1 MTLGSSLRT
10 LQNKAKITVGNGI
23 LQNSIHH
30 IKHFLHPHGFLYHQ
44 SLPFISQPSRPRYT
58 HQLFDEIPLKDIS
71 HYNRMLFDFSRNNHD
86 REALDLFK
94 DLHSSGLGVDG
105 FTLSCALK
113 VCGVLF
119 DQVVGRQVH
128 CQSLKSGFLEDVS
141 VGTSL
146 VDMYMKT
153 ENFEDGRGIF
163 DEMGIKNV
171 VSWTSLLA
179 GYARNGLND
188 EVIHLINQMQM
199 EGVNPNGFTFAT
211 VLGALA
217 DESIIEGGVQ
227 VHAMIVKNGFEFTTF
242 VCNALIC
249 MYLKSEMAGD
259 AEAVFDSMVVRD
271 SVTWNIMIGGYA
283 AIGFYLE
290 GFQMFHRMRLAGVK
304 LSQTVFC
311 TILKLCSQQRE
322 LNFTKQLHCGV
333 VKNGYEFAQNI
344 RTALMVT
351 YSKCSSVNEAF
362 KLFSMADAAHN
373 VVTWTA
379 MIGGF
384 VQNNNNE
391 RAVDLFCQM
400 SREGVRPNH
409 FTYTTVLAGRPSSL
423 LGQLHAQIIKADYE
437 KVPSVATA
445 LLDAYVKMGNVVES
459 ARVFYSIPAKDIVA
473 WSAMLTGLAQTR
485 DSEKAMEVF
494 IQLAKEGAKPNE
506 YTFSSVINAC
516 SSSAA
521 TVEQGKQI
529 HAIAVKSGKSNAL
542 CVSSAL
548 LTMYSKKGNIESAE
562 KVFNRQEERDIVSW
576 NSMITGYGQHGD
588 AKKALEVFQIMQN
601 QGLPLDDVTFIGVLT
616 ACTHAG
622 LVEEGEK
629 YFNIMI
635 KDYHIDQTID
645 HYSCMVDLYSRAG
658 MFDKAIDIINGM
670 PFPANPTMW
679 RTLLAACRVH
689 RNLELGKLAAEK
701 LVSLQPNDSV
711 GYVLLSNI
719 HAVAGNWEEK
729 AHVRKLMDKRKIK
742 KEAGCSWIEIKNRIF
757 SFLAGDVSH
766 PFSDLVYAKLEE
778 LSIKLKDMGYQPDTN
793 YVFHDVEEE
802 HKEAILS
809 QHSERLAIAYGL
821 IALPPGAPIQIVKN
835 LRICGDCHNVIELI
849 SLIEE
854 RTLIVRDSNRFHHF
868 KGGVCSCGGYW

>member
-71 HYNRMLFDFSRNNHD
+71 HYNRLLFDFSRNNHD

-163 DEMGIKNV
+163 DEM
-171 VSWTSLLA
+171 
-179 GYARNGLND
+179 
-188 EVIHLINQMQM
+188 
-199 EGVNPNGFTFAT
+199 
-211 VLGALA
+211 
-217 DESIIEGGVQ
+217 
-227 VHAMIVKNGFEFTTF
+227 VKNGFEFTTF

-379 MIGGF
+379 MI
-384 VQNNNNE
+384 
-391 RAVDLFCQM
+391 
-400 SREGVRPNH
+400 
-409 FTYTTVLAGRPSSL
+409 
-423 LGQLHAQIIKADYE
+423 
-437 KVPSVATA
+437 
-445 LLDAYVKMGNVVES
+445 DAYVKMGNVVES

-485 DSEKAMEVF
+485 DSGKAMEVF

-562 KVFNRQEERDIVSW
+562 KVFNRQEERDTVSW

-742 KEAGCSWIEIKNRIF
+742 
-757 SFLAGDVSH
+757 
-766 PFSDLVYAKLEE
+766 
-778 LSIKLKDMGYQPDTN
+778 
-793 YVFHDVEEE
+793 
-802 HKEAILS
+802 
-809 QHSERLAIAYGL
+809 
-821 IALPPGAPIQIVKN
+821 
-835 LRICGDCHNVIELI
+835 
-849 SLIEE
+849 
-854 RTLIVRDSNRFHHF
+854 
-868 KGGVCSCGGYW
+868 